1 MFQTNIIVLKEQI
14 NFLHIKN
21 QDRLMLLGR
30 TVCHLMDQL
39 QPKTG
44 NCLEIYFLFLSIVLI
59 LCLLNISN
67 EYYRETGVYTLS
79 EKHNIFVSE

>member
-1 MFQTNIIVLKEQI
+1 
-14 NFLHIKN
+14 
-21 QDRLMLLGR
+21 
-30 TVCHLMDQL
+30 MDQL

-79 EKHNIFVSE
+79 EKHNIFVSEWSKYGLNGESSGNLISMVSLYLNNMMHS